1 MYTRILEWSEKMN
14 LFIQRT
20 VRLSR
25 RVEQHVQG
33 KKKKNLI
40 VKKIKTRKGN
50 EKDSSIKNTNLLEEE
65 HQSAGWTAH
74 WVRKQ

>member
-1 MYTRILEWSEKMN
+1 MCREK
-14 LFIQRT
+14 
-20 VRLSR
+20 
-25 RVEQHVQG
+25 

-50 EKDSSIKNTNLLEEE
+50 EKDSSIKNINLLEEE